1 MTFRH
6 AFGRKHNRLATLFV
20 AACAA
25 LLLGEPTAAQV
36 PQNLQNDPLA
46 QEVLRQLQQQRT
58 GAVPDVTQI
67 QPNTEIRNPPLYRP
81 DLSPAQITPPNPQA
95 QQGQQLPQA
104 APAPLSGLERVI
116 ADRIGQVVRQFGY
129 DVFGRAG
136 TVVVH
141 QSGALQDNY
150 VLGQGDEIVVT
161 LRGQQNIVYRTRV
174 DRDGRVVLQGLPP
187 LSAAGR
193 RFGDFRADLEGA
205 VARAYTGTD
214 VFVSIGEV
222 RQISVRVVGEVNAPG
237 AYSLTA
243 LSTALDALS
252 LAGGIKNSGSLRN
265 VQIIRGGRP
274 APLDLY
280 NLLATPAANP
290 DVSLTEG
297 DQIVVPLEGP
307 AVTIVGQVKR
317 PAIYELPVGETRI
330 SVPDLVAMAGGLEIR
345 GTYRYSVLRTR
356 DDGRREFVE
365 VPASATVS
373 VQDGEVLFVNP
384 AVDVSLAQ
392 VQLMGTVKLQ
402 GYYSLTDTP
411 TLKALLRS
419 AELFSP
425 GPGTPLSYMLLAA
438 VIRLDA
444 NALQRVVIP
453 FSPVDVISGKA
464 DLPLQSNDIVYI
476 LNYREMRYVAQAAAV
491 TQETPARRI
500 VEESATAAGNG
511 TNLGPVP
518 GANGANIANGANGT
532 TIVSPGTPQLPPA
545 NPSTTFGSGNPTLPV
560 ILPTQPQAQA
570 GPVTIGGQPI
580 NPTQNQNQAPQNA
593 LAQPFPV
600 DTFVGLL
607 DDEKQLVST
616 ALGHYYV
623 SVLGAVN
630 NPGAYLAAPGTTLDK
645 VVQAAGGVTP
655 RIDLNAFEITSAD
668 IDNGTG
674 VSRTIRQVYKLGLN
688 QFTQVSLRPYDRIRF
703 NEVYSDRDD
712 GEVSILGEI
721 RFPGNYEILRGE
733 RLSSVLNR
741 AGGLTDA
748 SYPYGAVFLRRS
760 VAAQEREV
768 LQHQADQIE
777 SQLIA
782 LVGTLTT
789 KEQVSEPELQYVQ
802 RLTDRLRQAEG
813 PGGRI
818 AVQIDPARLAANPE
832 LDIVLEPGD
841 RLFIPR
847 RPSSVIV
854 AGEVMSPSGIQYRSG
869 LKVKDYL
876 ALAGGTTQ
884 IADDDHIFIIQPDG
898 SAVRVGGGSIFSYS
912 AEAELVPGSVI
923 VVPRELRPPNLGE
936 IFTNIVQ
943 VTSQLAITA
952 ASLAVI
958 SR

>member
-1 MTFRH
+1 M
-6 AFGRKHNRLATLFV
+6 GV
-20 AACAA
+20 ACAVIIAVTA
-25 LLLGEPTAAQV
+25 LDPAQAQFA
-36 PQNLQNDPLA
+36 QNVQNDPLA
-46 QEVLRQLQQQRT
+46 QEVLRALQQQRAGVT
-58 GAVPDVTQI
+58 PDATQI

-81 DLSPAQITPPNPQA
+81 DLSPSQLAPSNANQPGVQA
-95 QQGQQLPQA
+95 N

-116 ADRIGQVVRQFGY
+116 ADRIGQTVRQFGY
-129 DVFGRAG
+129 DVFGRGG

-150 VLGQGDEIVVT
+150 LLGQGDEIVVT

-174 DRDGRVVLQGLPP
+174 DRDGRVVVQGLPP
-187 LSAAGR
+187 VAAAGR
-193 RFGDFRADLEGA
+193 RFGDFRGDLERA

-222 RQISVRVVGEVNAPG
+222 RQISVRVVGEVNFPG
-237 AYSLTA
+237 VYSLTA
-243 LSTALDALS
+243 LSTALDAIS
-252 LAGGIKNSGSLRN
+252 LAGGIKNSGTLRN
-265 VQIIRGGRP
+265 VQVTRGTQTMT
-274 APLDLY
+274 LDLY

-290 DVSLTEG
+290 DVSLAEG

-317 PAIYELPVGETRI
+317 PAIYELPLGQTRI
-330 SVPDLVAMAGGLEIR
+330 SVPDLLAMAGGLEIR
-345 GTYRYSVLRTR
+345 GSYRYSILRTR
-356 DDGRREFVE
+356 DDGRREFVD
-365 VPASATVS
+365 
-373 VQDGEVLFVNP
+373 VQPNAGAIVLDGEVLFVNP
-384 AVDVSLAQ
+384 SVDVSLAQ
-392 VQLMGTVKLQ
+392 VQLTGTVKLQ
-402 GYYSLTDTP
+402 GYYSLNETP
-411 TLKALLRS
+411 TLRSLLRS

-425 GPGTPLSYMLLAA
+425 SPNTAVSYMLLAA
-438 VIRLDA
+438 VVRLDA

-453 FSPVDVISGKA
+453 FSPVDVISGTS
-464 DLPLQSNDIVYI
+464 DLPLQSNDVIYI

-491 TQETPARRI
+491 IQEAPARRV
-500 VEESATAAGNG
+500 VEESPTGAANG
-511 TNLGPVP
+511 TNVP
-518 GANGANIANGANGT
+518 GVQGVPGTPANGTNGT
-532 TIVSPGTPQLPPA
+532 TIVAPGAPQLPAPV
-545 NPSTTFGSGNPTLPV
+545 PSTTFGSGNPSLPV
-560 ILPTQPQAQA
+560 IVPSQQGALATQNGASFGAGAPGAQPNAGPNAQA
-570 GPVTIGGQPI
+570 GLPNGAQ
-580 NPTQNQNQAPQNA
+580 Q
-593 LAQPFPV
+593 QPFPA
-600 DTFVGLL
+600 DLFPALQE
-607 DDEKQLVST
+607 DEKRLVAT
-616 ALGHYYV
+616 TLGHYYV

-668 IDNGTG
+668 IDNGSG

-688 QFTQVSLRPYDRIRF
+688 QFTQVALRPYDRIRF

-733 RLSSVLNR
+733 RLSSLLNR

-760 VAAQEREV
+760 VAVQEREV
-768 LQHQADQIE
+768 LQLQADQIE

-782 LVGTLTT
+782 LVGTLTA

-802 RLTDRLRQAEG
+802 RLTDRLRQSEG

-847 RPSSVIV
+847 RPSAVIV

-898 SAVRVGGGSIFSYS
+898 SAVRASGGSIFSYKS
-912 AEAELVPGSVI
+912 DSELAPGSVI
-923 VVPRELRPPNLGE
+923 VVPRELRPPNWGE

-952 ASLAVI
+952 ASIAVI